1 MSILDLDW
9 TEDDEILVAKMHWG
23 WITDNK
29 AREFETHKEGDNP
42 IIMRSRLIQYTPEEM
57 DWFRKNCMLKT
68 GIEYYF
74 YVAVNTTINIDSWL
88 QNKYMF
94 EEECDNPKLLIIND
108 DAIIPEDLIQIYKG
122 IRFITKSHFNKYAR
136 GDYKPTKDYL

>member
-9 TEDDEILVAKMHWG
+9 TEDDELLVAKMHWG

-74 YVAVNTTINIDSWL
+74 YLAVNTTINIDSWL

-94 EEECDNPKLLIIND
+94 ETECDNPMLLIIND
-108 DAIIPEDLIQIYKG
+108 DVIIPGDLIQTYKG
-122 IRFITKSHFNKYAR
+122 IRFITKSYFNKYAR